1 MSDAVNRTD
10 KIDAEAKE
18 RARLN
23 EEAERVM
30 ANSKPTPT
38 QREADLI
45 KEGLLHPDDKEDPG
59 NPTMP
64 SVAEQRKRV
73 ADAGASQPYR
83 TRDMGAAQPQAAR
96 PAPATQAHS
105 TTPSVNPATAGQHA
119 SSARHGASSTKEED
133 KK

>member
-1 MSDAVNRTD
+1 MSDPVNRAD
-10 KIDAEAKE
+10 QMDAEAKA
-18 RARLN
+18 RAKLN
-23 EEAERVM
+23 EEAEAVM

-45 KEGLLHPDDKEDPG
+45 KEGLLHPDDKEDPN

-64 SVAEQRKRV
+64 SVSEQRKRV

-83 TRDMGAAQPQAAR
+83 TRDMGAAQQQAAR
-96 PAPATQAHS
+96 PATQAHS

-119 SSARHGASSTKEED
+119 SSARHGASSTKDED

>member
-10 KIDAEAKE
+10 QMDAEAKE
-18 RARLN
+18 RAKLN

-30 ANSKPTPT
+30 ADSRPTPT

-45 KEGLLHPDDKEDPG
+45 KEGLLHPDDKEDPN

-83 TRDMGAAQPQAAR
+83 TRDMGAAQQSAAR
-96 PAPATQAHS
+96 PTAQPQAQAAHQTHTPAQ
-105 TTPSVNPATAGQHA
+105 QHA
-119 SSARHGASSTKEED
+119 GAARHGAASAKDED

>member
-10 KIDAEAKE
+10 QMDAQAKE
-18 RARLN
+18 RAKLN
-23 EEAERVM
+23 EEAEAVM

-64 SVAEQRKRV
+64 SVDEQRKRV

-83 TRDMGAAQPQAAR
+83 TRDMGAAQPAAR
-96 PAPATQAHS
+96 PVQAQPQAPA
-105 TTPSVNPATAGQHA
+105 P
-119 SSARHGASSTKEED
+119 RHGASSTKDEE